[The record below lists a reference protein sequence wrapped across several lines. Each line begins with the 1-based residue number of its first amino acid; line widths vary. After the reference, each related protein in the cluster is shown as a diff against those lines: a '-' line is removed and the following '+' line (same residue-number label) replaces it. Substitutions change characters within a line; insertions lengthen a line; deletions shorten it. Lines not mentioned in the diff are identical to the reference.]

1 MKVFVRSTADNIIQ
15 INAFCSTRKFCK
27 LSILSDRR
35 RSQVTCLL
43 AWREDITGVA
53 GVALATLFYICVY
66 ISDHIDSLLDNL
78 PKYLLSGLLAIRPS
92 GHPAIWPS
100 GLLTIQFLD
109 IWTSDLRTGLLI
121 FGLLDIWTSG
131 HLDFWSLDFWHSR
144 LLVIWTSGLL
154 DIWTYGL
161 RTSGLLSPCPQIF
174 LIGTF

>member
-92 GHPAIWPS
+92 GHLDFWPSNFWTS
-100 GLLTIQFLD
+100 GLLT
-109 IWTSDLRTGLLI
+109 
-121 FGLLDIWTSG
+121 FGPG
-131 HLDFWSLDFWHSR
+131 FWSLDFWIFG
-144 LLVIWTSGLL
+144 LLAIWTSGLWTSGIL
-154 DIWTYGL
+154 DFWSFGLPDFWTFGL
-161 RTSGLLSPCPQIF
+161 MASGLLAFFPHVPKFSWLVHFRP
-174 LIGTF
+174 TV

>member
-109 IWTSDLRTGLLI
+109 IRTSDLRTGLLI

-131 HLDFWSLDFWHSR
+131 LWTSGILDFWSFGLPDFW
-144 LLVIWTSGLL
+144 TFGLMA
-154 DIWTYGL
+154 L
-161 RTSGLLSPCPQIF
+161 RTSGLLSPCPQIV

>member
-27 LSILSDRR
+27 LSILSDRW

-78 PKYLLSGLLAIRPS
+78 PKYWLSGLL
-92 GHPAIWPS
+92 AIWPS
-100 GLLTIQFLD
+100 GLLAIQFLD
-109 IWTSDLRTGLLI
+109 IRTSGLRTGLLTI
-121 FGLLDIWTSG
+121 QTSSLRTSG
-131 HLDFWSLDFWHSR
+131 L
-144 LLVIWTSGLL
+144 WTSGLPDFWSFGL
-154 DIWTYGL
+154 PDFWTFGLMAL
-161 RTSGLLSPCPQIF
+161 RTSGLLSPCPQIV